1 MSSIF
6 LKTDLLRRNKNY
18 RKLFTAQMISYLGSM
33 MTYMAV
39 PYQIYELTKSSFWVG
54 ILGTLQLLPLL
65 IFGLIGGVYADK
77 FERKKILITAEVY
90 LAVAA
95 LGLFINAFSSQ
106 PSIFLLFFLSITM
119 SAVNGFHRPA
129 MEAMTQQLVD
139 RDDLLQ
145 VGTLNSFKFGFCAI
159 AGPALSGLL
168 IAIYGVKVSYFIDFV
183 TFAVSIILLKQVV
196 THKHVALEK
205 TVSTIS
211 SIKDGF
217 KYATSRPELVGTY
230 VVDILAM
237 IFAMPMALYPAMAA
251 SWGGAKA
258 AGWLYSAIPAGS
270 LFISLFSGW
279 THHITRKGKAVIISA
294 TIWGFAIIALAF
306 ADNLYLAFLCLF
318 AAGVADM
325 SSGIFRGAIWNET
338 IPQDRRGRLASI
350 EMLSYMS
357 GPMLGNARAGFVA
370 TQTSNYF
377 SILSG
382 GIICVL
388 ACVLCIFMLPR
399 FWFYQKEKI
408 EI

>member
-18 RKLFTAQMISYLGSM
+18 QKLFTAQMISYLGSM

-65 IFGLIGGVYADK
+65 VFGLIGGVFADK

-90 LAVAA
+90 LAIAA

-168 IAIYGVKVSYFIDFV
+168 IAIYGVKVSYLIDFV
-183 TFAVSIILLKQVV
+183 TFAVSIVLLKQVA
-196 THKHVALEK
+196 THKHIALEK
-205 TVSTIS
+205 TVSTMS

-217 KYATSRPELVGTY
+217 KYATSVEP
-230 VVDILAM
+230 
-237 IFAMPMALYPAMAA
+237 
-251 SWGGAKA
+251 
-258 AGWLYSAIPAGS
+258 
-270 LFISLFSGW
+270 
-279 THHITRKGKAVIISA
+279 
-294 TIWGFAIIALAF
+294 
-306 ADNLYLAFLCLF
+306 
-318 AAGVADM
+318 
-325 SSGIFRGAIWNET
+325 
-338 IPQDRRGRLASI
+338 
-350 EMLSYMS
+350 
-357 GPMLGNARAGFVA
+357 
-370 TQTSNYF
+370 
-377 SILSG
+377 
-382 GIICVL
+382 
-388 ACVLCIFMLPR
+388 
-399 FWFYQKEKI
+399 
-408 EI
+408 